1 MTEQEHAREEE
12 QEPVEAAVGL
22 DLDLGLGFQ
31 PAHGKRWYVVHTF
44 TGHENKVKSSI
55 ERRAAAQGFAD
66 QVGRILVL
74 TEEELRGTRR
84 GKRQVRKHKL
94 FPGYVIIEM
103 ELSDKTQHL
112 IRSTPGVTGFIGP
125 GRQPVPLEPQEIEN
139 ILATLGGEETPR
151 MRVAFERGDMMRVV
165 SGPFENFHGRI
176 EEINVA
182 KEKLTLLISIFG
194 RDTPVE
200 VDFADVEKLQ

>member
-1 MTEQEHAREEE
+1 MSEQEEQQIQAEEE
-12 QEPVEAAVGL
+12 SAAAISMEPAR
-22 DLDLGLGFQ
+22 
-31 PAHGKRWYVVHTF
+31 GKRWYVVHTF
-44 TGHENKVKSSI
+44 TGHENKVKASI
-55 ERRAAAQGFAD
+55 ERRAAAQGLSD
-66 QVGRILVL
+66 KIGRILVL

-103 ELSDKTQHL
+103 ELDDKTQHL

-125 GRQPVPLEPQEIEN
+125 GRQPVPLEREEIEN
-139 ILATLGGEETPR
+139 ILSTLGGEEAAPR
-151 MRVAFERGDMMRVV
+151 MRVAFERGDMMRVIA
-165 SGPFENFHGRI
+165 GPFENFHGRI
-176 EEINVA
+176 EELNVA

>member
-1 MTEQEHAREEE
+1 MELEEKRDEE
-12 QEPVEAAVGL
+12 QETAPEESEGVSLVDISPE
-22 DLDLGLGFQ
+22 
-31 PAHGKRWYVVHTF
+31 PARGKRWYVVHTF

-55 ERRAAAQGFAD
+55 ERRAASQGLGANI
-66 QVGRILVL
+66 GRILVL

-103 ELSDKTQHL
+103 ELDDKTQHL

-125 GRQPVPLEPQEIEN
+125 GRQPVPLERSEIEN
-139 ILATLGGEETPR
+139 ILSTLGGEEAPR
-151 MRVAFERGDMMRVV
+151 MRVAFQRGDMMRVT

-176 EEINVA
+176 EEINVP

>member
-1 MTEQEHAREEE
+1 MGNDETREPKEAEE
-12 QEPVEAAVGL
+12 GATLVGL
-22 DLDLGLGFQ
+22 SPE
-31 PAHGKRWYVVHTF
+31 PARGKRWYVVHTF

-55 ERRAAAQGFAD
+55 ERRAASQGLGD
-66 QVGRILVL
+66 KIGRILVL

-103 ELSDKTQHL
+103 ELDDRTQHL

-125 GRQPVPLEPQEIEN
+125 GRQPVPLEREEIGN
-139 ILATLGGEETPR
+139 ILATLGGEEAPR
-151 MRVAFERGDMMRVV
+151 MRVAFQRGDMMRVT

-176 EEINVA
+176 EEINVP
-182 KEKLTLLISIFG
+182 KEKMTLLISIFG

>member
-1 MTEQEHAREEE
+1 MSDQEHEQAQAPDEGIAAPISMEPAR
-12 QEPVEAAVGL
+12 
-22 DLDLGLGFQ
+22 
-31 PAHGKRWYVVHTF
+31 GKRWYVVHTF
-44 TGHENKVKSSI
+44 TGHENKVKASI
-55 ERRAAAQGFAD
+55 ERRAVAHGLGD
-66 QVGRILVL
+66 KLGRILVL

-103 ELSDKTQHL
+103 ELDDQTQHL
-112 IRSTPGVTGFIGP
+112 VRSTAGVTGFIGP
-125 GRQPVPLEPQEIEN
+125 GRQPVALERQEIDS
-139 ILATLGGEETPR
+139 ILATLGGEEAPR
-151 MRVAFERGDMMRVV
+151 MRVAFERGDMMRVI

-176 EEINVA
+176 EDINVA

>member
-1 MTEQEHAREEE
+1 MIMSEQEEQRE
-12 QEPVEAAVGL
+12 QEPEEDAGIVGISPE
-22 DLDLGLGFQ
+22 
-31 PAHGKRWYVVHTF
+31 PARGKRWYVVHTF

-55 ERRAAAQGFAD
+55 ERRAASQGLD
-66 QVGRILVL
+66 DRIGRILVL
-74 TEEELRGTRR
+74 TEDELRGTRR

-103 ELSDKTQHL
+103 ELDDQTQHL
-112 IRSTPGVTGFIGP
+112 VRSTAGVTGFIGP
-125 GRQPVPLEPQEIEN
+125 GRQPVPLEQTEIQN
-139 ILATLGGEETPR
+139 ILSTLGGEEAPR
-151 MRVAFERGDMMRVV
+151 MRVAFQPGDMMRVV

-176 EEINVA
+176 EEVNVA